1 MPVGPGGKWAIKR
14 PSITKTPE
22 TTYAH
27 HKILCI
33 VDDMLA
39 KYLHIEL

>member
-22 TTYAH
+22 TTYALL
-27 HKILCI
+27 KNLRI
-33 VDDMLA
+33 VDKVRARSPGCD
-39 KYLHIEL
+39 